1 MRLSWNE
8 IRARAAAFAEDC
20 YGKGETQSFHNA
32 FFDVVRGSAP
42 ERWNIAR
49 YGAHV
54 AKLGNRSGFIDQ
66 FWPGVLI
73 VNPEKRRARPESGL
87 PTPPPPAPKAP
98 AVPENLTAT
107 AGEGFVEWSWTAVEG
122 VRGYSIE
129 ISANDNT
136 FEPPDSSSLV
146 SDATKFR
153 HQTTKPMT
161 VFARIRAVAGT
172 TDNPLYSEY
181 SKPVSGT
188 STAPAEIPAPSNF
201 KATSGKGF
209 VEWSWEPVAGA
220 RGYYIQISADN
231 KSFDPPDS
239 FSLVSKNSYRFQ
251 TSKPTTVFARVRTA
265 AGTLTKPLYS
275 SYTDPVSAKS
285 DETPPPPAVKLDTP
299 DNVSAR
305 TPTINSAIISWDEVD
320 DADTYEIQL
329 RTGSGAWSKATCT
342 GTTNPTSNT
351 TCTASGL
358 THSTQYDFR
367 VRAIPDD
374 DDKTH
379 STSNWSDTAE
389 STTLVKP
396 TTPATTTTTT
406 GAGDLKITWRS
417 DANSITWRWN
427 QGGDNVDYQV
437 KPLDG
442 VVDSNAPCEDRSVDW
457 DSVNPSLQNSH
468 EVSGLSAGDSRVLC
482 VRTTWIPAAGGDRQY
497 GKPSWVWAAMRPSPP
512 TRPSDPVEVDDDGV
526 TTSLKWGGLTL
537 AGNGQIQYEFRY
549 LVDPQNTEKKE
560 VDDDE
565 HSDQSKVQLQCVG
578 PASKPAETIT
588 PRGSTRT
595 EYRTKGTLT
604 PYSKYYLCYRA
615 FNQHGR
621 SNWRVSQA
629 AYYTAPAKVSVSTK
643 SNVRGASTDTITS
656 VGEAS
661 TARDTPQNYH
671 ILQWNVKIPANAPR
685 ISATNILDYFDVVAS
700 GSGAKGATGSGTPKT
715 DKPISKSDL
724 DTLSN
729 VALTDK
735 SNYHY
740 LISSGDTDTT
750 TTAPLPIENRLFV
763 GVSIAYG
770 VIAPP
775 NVDPR
780 TGAAFGSL
788 KRTSETAF
796 VVKFVAQG
804 QDGSRQYNH
813 ICVRAKYHED
823 ISGDGATPGPWICA
837 GLLKGANKK

>member
-1 MRLSWNE
+1 MFQSSLK
-8 IRARAAAFAEDC
+8 RARWRGRVLSGALFAGGLLLS
-20 YGKGETQSFHNA
+20 YGCGDDDPVTP
-32 FFDVVRGSAP
+32 AP
-42 ERWNIAR
+42 AP
-49 YGAHV
+49 AP
-54 AKLGNRSGFIDQ
+54 A
-66 FWPGVLI
+66 P
-73 VNPEKRRARPESGL
+73 A
-87 PTPPPPAPKAP
+87 PTPPPPPPKAP

-251 TSKPTTVFARVRTA
+251 TSKPTTLFARVRTA

-329 RTGSGAWSKATCT
+329 RAGSAAWSKATCT

-351 TCTASGL
+351 QCTASGL

-427 QGGDNVDYQV
+427 QGGNDVDYQV

-629 AYYTAPAKVSVSTK
+629 AYYTAPAKVTSISRSRVVKGTSTTVTALNADNTSSTK
-643 SNVRGASTDTITS
+643 TPKNYNAITWS
-656 VGEAS
+656 I
-661 TARDTPQNYH
+661 R
-671 ILQWNVKIPANAPR
+671 IPASHSEIAKSSDIP
-685 ISATNILDYFDVVAS
+685 AYFDVVLIYSGGKEGSDSTAS
-700 GSGAKGATGSGTPKT
+700 TP
-715 DKPISKSDL
+715 S
-724 DTLSN
+724 
-729 VALTDK
+729 TDK
-735 SNYHY
+735 SISDSD
-740 LISSGDTDTT
+740 LIKLSKAAVDRGEDVWILNSGDDPDVNRPSGHADHIGGAGHLDKVSSGEG
-750 TTAPLPIENRLFV
+750 A
-763 GVSIAYG
+763 S
-770 VIAPP
+770 P
-775 NVDPR
+775 N
-780 TGAAFGSL
+780 GQFWSL
-788 KRTSETAF
+788 KRTSNTVFEVFA
-796 VVKFVAQG
+796 VLSG
-804 QDGSRQYNH
+804 QEDAKQYAYV
-813 ICVRAKYHED
+813 CVRAKYHED
-823 ISGDGATPGPWICA
+823 ISGDGTEPGPWGCA
-837 GLLKGANKK
+837 SYLKDAIPSE

>member
-1 MRLSWNE
+1 MTERDRTVGCSGQ
-8 IRARAAAFAEDC
+8 AVGPTKFADGC
-20 YGKGETQSFHNA
+20 GDDDPVTP
-32 FFDVVRGSAP
+32 AP
-42 ERWNIAR
+42 AP
-49 YGAHV
+49 AP
-54 AKLGNRSGFIDQ
+54 A
-66 FWPGVLI
+66 P
-73 VNPEKRRARPESGL
+73 A
-87 PTPPPPAPKAP
+87 PTPPPPPPKAP

-251 TSKPTTVFARVRTA
+251 TSKPTTLFARVRTA

-329 RTGSGAWSKATCT
+329 RAGSAAWSKATCT

-351 TCTASGL
+351 QCTASGL

-427 QGGDNVDYQV
+427 QGGNDVDYQV
-437 KPLDG
+437 KVLTGVLD
-442 VVDSNAPCEDRSVDW
+442 DDEETRCNERSVDW
-457 DSVNPSLQNSH
+457 EAVTSSFQNSH
-468 EVSGLSAGDSRVLC
+468 EESGLSAGDSRLLC
-482 VRTTWIPAAGGDRQY
+482 VRTTWVDSAGKKQF
-497 GKPSWVWAAMRPSPP
+497 GKPSSAWAATMPENPGDAGSED
-512 TRPSDPVEVDDDGV
+512 SVDYDEKTGV
-526 TTSLKWGGLTL
+526 TKSLTWLAEGLAT
-537 AGNGQIQYEFRY
+537 NGEIEYDIRY
-549 LVDPQNTEKKE
+549 LIEFIDTEKKE
-560 VDDDE
+560 VGDLTDN
-565 HSDQSKVQLQCVG
+565 SKVQSECQ
-578 PASKPAETIT
+578 AAKSAETLT
-588 PRGSTRT
+588 PRGPLPDDHFTS
-595 EYRTKGTLT
+595 KGTLRT
-604 PYSKYYLCYRA
+604 YSEYSLCIRA
-615 FNQHGR
+615 QNSHGR
-621 SNWRVSQA
+621 SNWAWSEESTL
-629 AYYTAPAKVSVSTK
+629 YTAPGKVK
-643 SNVRGASTDTITS
+643 SISRGSKVRGEDPEAVTS
-656 VGEAS
+656 ATKINEDDSSAG
-661 TARDTPQNYH
+661 DIPQNFY
-671 ILQWNVKIPANAPR
+671 ILQWTVTVPVNGPKLTGDHTGDNGI
-685 ISATNILDYFDVVAS
+685 ITDFDVVEVFS
-700 GSGAKGATGSGTPKT
+700 GGKGATGSGTSKT

-724 DTLSN
+724 VIISDAAVTN
-729 VALTDK
+729 P
-735 SNYHY
+735 SNYQF
-740 LISSGDTDTT
+740 LLTSGEDAGSSSGSGRSYVGGGAIFNSRTSGEVSASTRAFRSLKKASDTT
-750 TTAPLPIENRLFV
+750 
-763 GVSIAYG
+763 
-770 VIAPP
+770 
-775 NVDPR
+775 
-780 TGAAFGSL
+780 
-788 KRTSETAF
+788 F
-796 VVKFVAQG
+796 VVKQIVKG
-804 QDGSRQYNH
+804 QDSSRQYNY
-813 ICVRAKYHED
+813 ICVRAKHNS
-823 ISGDGATPGPWICA
+823 SGVGKNPGPWECSA
-837 GLLKGANKK
+837 GLLKDVNKK